1 MFRKFVNLMNS
12 RCLPPF
18 ATTGTLLG
26 GLVLIFCFVGLGCGQ
41 TNVDIMDNAPTA
53 QLKQNRLDQ
62 SNNPYLL
69 QHANNPVH
77 WQPWDTT
84 VLQAARE
91 TDKLLI
97 ISIGYSSCHWCHVME
112 HESFEDTGVAAVMNE
127 QFVPIKVD
135 REERPDVDDVYMTA
149 VQLMTQRGGWPLNV
163 VALPDGR
170 PVWGATY
177 VPREQ
182 WLQVLKQL
190 SALYQEDPRKME
202 EYAQKLQR
210 GIQQVSLVE
219 TGQDTVLPPV
229 DLDALVAGWQKSWDV
244 HFGGREGAP
253 KFPLPG
259 AQQFLLRLG
268 FQLGH
273 KGATEQAHL
282 TLENLAQGGIY
293 DQVGGGFAR
302 YSTDSLWK
310 VPHFEKMLYD
320 NAQLLKLFSLAH
332 QHQPSPNYQRTVEQ
346 TIQFLDRE
354 MTGPQGGYYAAL
366 DADSPGGEG
375 RFYTWTKE
383 ELQQLIPAAEWPLFA
398 DYYQVNERG
407 YWEDEQYILWRGQAD
422 EAFAEA
428 HGLSR
433 EELYSL
439 VDQWRQQLLAAREE
453 RSRPATDD
461 KQLTSWNALMIQGLV
476 AAYRTFGRQA
486 YLAKAEDCARWLREQ
501 QMRKN
506 DRLWHT
512 YRKGKAS
519 VEGLLEDYAQASAA
533 WLDLYEV
540 TSREAYLEQADQW
553 VRRAQE
559 HFRAENG
566 FYDTRPKEDNTLIA
580 RSQETSDNVIPSAN
594 AVMARNL
601 YRLGHY
607 RGVKNYREEAESMLA
622 ALVPQLRQSPE
633 GYYAWGELLLNFQAP
648 HYEIA
653 ITGPEASEKLLAL
666 GSYYLPHCLI
676 AASNQASEYPLHQG
690 RFDAERTRL
699 YVCQLGACKLP
710 VREPAAAVEQL
721 TSRWKKAHE

>member
-1 MFRKFVNLMNS
+1 MFSCRLLAPFVS
-12 RCLPPF
+12 TD
-18 ATTGTLLG
+18 ALLG
-26 GLVLIFCFVGLGCGQ
+26 RLVLIFGLMGAGCGQ
-41 TNVDIMDNAPTA
+41 TNVDIMENAPTDPL
-53 QLKQNRLDQ
+53 QQNRLDQ

-69 QHANNPVH
+69 QHADNPVY

-84 VLQAARE
+84 VLEAARE
-91 TDKLLI
+91 VDKLLI

-112 HESFEDTGVAAVMNE
+112 HESFEDTSVAAVMNE
-127 QFVPIKVD
+127 HFVPIKVD

-190 SALYQEDPRKME
+190 SALYKEDPTKME

-219 TGQDTVLPPV
+219 TSQDTALPPV
-229 DLDALVAGWQKSWDV
+229 ALDALVAGWQKNWDV

-268 FQLGH
+268 FTLGH
-273 KGATEQAHL
+273 EGATEQAHR
-282 TLENLAQGGIY
+282 TLEHLAQGGIY

-320 NAQLLKLFSLAH
+320 NAQLLKLFALAH
-332 QHQPSPNYQRTVEQ
+332 RHRPKANYQRTVEQ
-346 TIQFLDRE
+346 TVAFLERE
-354 MTGPQGGYYAAL
+354 MAGPQGGYYAAL

-375 RFYTWTKE
+375 RFYTWTKD
-383 ELQQLIPAAEWPLFA
+383 ELQQHIPEAEWPLFA
-398 DYYQVNERG
+398 AYYQVNERG
-407 YWEDEQYILWRGQAD
+407 YWEDEQYILWRGQTD
-422 EAFAEA
+422 EAFAKA
-428 HGLSR
+428 HNLSL
-433 EELYSL
+433 EELYSQ
-439 VDQWRQQLLAAREE
+439 VDKWRHKLLAAREE

-461 KQLTSWNALMIQGLV
+461 KQLTSWNALLIQGLV

-486 YLAKAEDCARWLREQ
+486 YLAKAEDCARWIKEQ
-501 QMRKN
+501 QMREN

-512 YRKGKAS
+512 YRHGKAS

-540 TSREAYLEQADQW
+540 TGKEAYLEQAHRW
-553 VRRAQE
+553 VQRAQE
-559 HFRAENG
+559 NFRAENG
-566 FYDTRPKEDNTLIA
+566 FYDIRPKEDNTLIA

-594 AVMARNL
+594 AVMAQNL
-601 YRLGHY
+601 YRLSHY
-607 RGVKNYREEAESMLA
+607 RGEQKDRKEAESMLA
-622 ALVPQLRQSPE
+622 ALVPQLRQHPE
-633 GYYAWGELLLNFQAP
+633 SYYAWGDLLLNYQAP

-653 ITGPEASEKLLAL
+653 ITGPEAMEKLLAL

-676 AASNQASEYPLHQG
+676 SASTQPSEYPLHQG

-710 VREPAAAVEQL
+710 VTEPAAAVEQL
-721 TSRWKKAHE
+721 RSRWKKADE